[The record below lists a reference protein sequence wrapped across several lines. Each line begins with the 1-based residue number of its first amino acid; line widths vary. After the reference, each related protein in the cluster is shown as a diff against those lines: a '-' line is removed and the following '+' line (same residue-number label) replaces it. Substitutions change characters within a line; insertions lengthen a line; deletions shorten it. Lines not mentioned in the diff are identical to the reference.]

1 MKTYR
6 YENMKALTF
15 SSIMSAI
22 SVVFTVVAYLIGDIG
37 LFLILILPLCSSLVS
52 VSVKFKYALIYIV
65 STLLISLI
73 DFQLALF
80 IILPCLIS
88 GLIFGRLI
96 RVYLQGHFII
106 LINALV
112 LLIMQFASTYLIN
125 FIYEIDLVQS
135 ISSLLLLKETTFK
148 EAYLLFLFMI
158 SLIQSSLSFMIIS
171 SELKKLDLEFN
182 EKKDRFILTLSLE
195 ISFIILTIIIFNV
208 SYSLSLLLLGVSS
221 YIGIVLAY
229 YIFSFYKK
237 KNIYPIQIG
246 LYFIS
251 IIAMMAS
258 LNYLEPNQQVF
269 TFLIPLFSHLFTSGV
284 IIIYQKIIKKSKF
297 TSSLFDK
304 LD

>member
-269 TFLIPLFSHLFTSGV
+269 TFLIPLFSQLITSGV

>member
-135 ISSLLLLKETTFK
+135 ISSLLLLKET
-148 EAYLLFLFMI
+148 
-158 SLIQSSLSFMIIS
+158 IICY
-171 SELKKLDLEFN
+171 
-182 EKKDRFILTLSLE
+182 
-195 ISFIILTIIIFNV
+195 IIR
-208 SYSLSLLLLGVSS
+208 
-221 YIGIVLAY
+221 
-229 YIFSFYKK
+229 
-237 KNIYPIQIG
+237 
-246 LYFIS
+246 
-251 IIAMMAS
+251 AS
-258 LNYLEPNQQVF
+258 TYVCY
-269 TFLIPLFSHLFTSGV
+269 GK
-284 IIIYQKIIKKSKF
+284 Y
-297 TSSLFDK
+297 
-304 LD
+304 

>member
-15 SSIMSAI
+15 SSIMSAL
-22 SVVFTVVAYLIGDIG
+22 SVVFSVVAYLIGDIG

-195 ISFIILTIIIFNV
+195 ISMMILTLILFDV

-221 YIGIVLAY
+221 YIAIVLAY

-258 LNYLEPNQQVF
+258 LNYLDPNQQVF
-269 TFLIPLFSHLFTSGV
+269 TFLLPLFSQLITSGV
-284 IIIYQKIIKKSKF
+284 IIIYQKIIKKSKI

>member
-135 ISSLLLLKETTFK
+135 ISKLLLLKETTFK

-269 TFLIPLFSHLFTSGV
+269 TFLIPLFSQLITSGV
-284 IIIYQKIIKKSKF
+284 IIIYQKIIKKSKI

>member
-135 ISSLLLLKETTFK
+135 ISKLLLLKETTFK

-269 TFLIPLFSHLFTSGV
+269 TFLIPLFSQLITSGV
-284 IIIYQKIIKKSKF
+284 IIIYQKIIKKSKITF
-297 TSSLFDK
+297 SLFDK

>member
-15 SSIMSAI
+15 SSIMSAL
-22 SVVFTVVAYLIGDIG
+22 SVVFSVVAYLIGDIG

-195 ISFIILTIIIFNV
+195 ISMMILTIILFNV

-221 YIGIVLAY
+221 YIAIVLAY

-258 LNYLEPNQQVF
+258 LNYLDPNQQVF
-269 TFLIPLFSHLFTSGV
+269 TFLLPLFSQLITSGV
-284 IIIYQKIIKKSKF
+284 IIIYQKIIKKSKI

>member
-195 ISFIILTIIIFNV
+195 ISMMILTIILFDV

-221 YIGIVLAY
+221 YIAIVLAY

-258 LNYLEPNQQVF
+258 LNYLDPNQQVF
-269 TFLIPLFSHLFTSGV
+269 TFLLPLFSQLITSGV
-284 IIIYQKIIKKSKF
+284 IIIYQKIIKKSKI